1 MNEGVNLNISKEIQE
16 MIKEALHQLLSY
28 QPRPAKMQSFDY
40 KTRTATI
47 LPLTNIPSYNGEVV
61 EAQPISDVPVFF
73 PATDECELGLPF
85 NTEGNKE
92 GTEEGWLFPTQISFG
107 NWFSN
112 GGVTTENTLDRG
124 IHNCIFLPNVKNS
137 LSPNKHIDNGDDY
150 ILHYHGGEIRITKD
164 GATILKGKTIDIF
177 AQLQS
182 LSSKVEELCN
192 KTSTA
197 LNALSTATYGALPGP
212 TSCAGD
218 LATLKSD
225 IDTIKS
231 DITTITNNIKTSQ
244 GN

>member
-1 MNEGVNLNISKEIQE
+1 MSEGIKLDIAKAVREIVKEE
-16 MIKEALHQLLSY
+16 LHQLLSY
-28 QPRPAKMQSFDY
+28 QARPAKMLSFDY
-40 KTRTATI
+40 KTRTATV

-61 EAQPISDVPVFF
+61 VAQPISDVPIAL
-73 PATDECELGLPF
+73 PATGECELGLPF
-85 NTEGNKE
+85 DTEGN
-92 GTEEGWLFPTQISFG
+92 EEGLLIPTQISFG

-112 GGVTTENTLDRG
+112 GGVTTENILDRG
-124 IHNCIFLPNVKNS
+124 IHNCVFFPNIKNA
-137 LSPNKHIDNGDDY
+137 LSPNKHIDNGDDF
-150 ILHYHGGEIRITKD
+150 ILYYNGGEIRITKA
-164 GATILKGKTIDIF
+164 GATKLKGKDIDIF

-197 LNALSTATYGALPGP
+197 FNALSTATYGSIPGP
-212 TSCAGD
+212 ASCAED

-225 IDTIKS
+225 IDAIKS